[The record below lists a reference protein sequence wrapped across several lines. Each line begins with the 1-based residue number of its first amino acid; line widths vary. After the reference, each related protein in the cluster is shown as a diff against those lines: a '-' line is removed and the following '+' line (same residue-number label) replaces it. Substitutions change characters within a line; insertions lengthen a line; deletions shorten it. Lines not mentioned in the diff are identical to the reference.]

1 MEIMTLAKRL
11 QSKEEDLDKAH
22 EMLNEAVR
30 KLEKVEKEAD
40 ESERSDTRHTSRATH
55 TFSFYTQSRGVG
67 SRRRA
72 IKGDFWHFD
81 RIGRY
86 LRSRSGLKIKK

>member
-40 ESERSDTRHTSRATH
+40 ESERLDTRHTPHATH
-55 TFSFYTQSRGVG
+55 TLTEITIFCYM
-67 SRRRA
+67 
-72 IKGDFWHFD
+72 
-81 RIGRY
+81 
-86 LRSRSGLKIKK
+86 